1 MGFSSFILELYPM
14 AERKFTLSKDER
26 ISWKRHIDLLFASG
40 DSFIAFPFRI
50 IYITLEEEMPA
61 PVSIMVSVP
70 KKKFK
75 RAVKRNLIKR
85 QAREAYRLQK
95 YDLIDPITEKNKSLL
110 VAFLYVDKVVQSVEA
125 VEKGMRKAI
134 RLLNE
139 KIE

>member
-1 MGFSSFILELYPM
+1 MFELYPM
-14 AERKFTLSKDER
+14 TERKFTLSKDER

-40 DSFIAFPFRI
+40 ESFIAFPFRI
-50 IYITLEEEMPA
+50 IYLALEEEMPA
-61 PVSIMVSVP
+61 QVSIMVSVP

-95 YDLIDPITEKNKSLL
+95 YDLIDPLAEKSKSLL
-110 VAFLYVDKVVQSVEA
+110 VAFLYVDKVVQPIDVI
-125 VEKGMRKAI
+125 EKGMRKAI

-139 KIE
+139 KVV

>member
-1 MGFSSFILELYPM
+1 MFELYPM
-14 AERKFTLSKDER
+14 TERKFTLSKDER

-40 DSFIAFPFRI
+40 ESFIAFPFRI
-50 IYITLEEEMPA
+50 IYLALEEEMPA
-61 PVSIMVSVP
+61 QVSIMVSVP

-95 YDLIDPITEKNKSLL
+95 YDLIDPLVEKNKSLL
-110 VAFLYVDKVVQSVEA
+110 VAFLYVDKVVQPIEA
-125 VEKGMRKAI
+125 IEKGMRKAI

-139 KIE
+139 RVV

>member
-1 MGFSSFILELYPM
+1 MT
-14 AERKFTLSKDER
+14 ERKFTLSKEER
-26 ISWKRHIDLLFASG
+26 ISWKRHIDLLFAKG
-40 DSFIAFPFRI
+40 ESFIAFPFRI
-50 IYITLEEEMPA
+50 VYFSLEEKMPA

-95 YDLIDPITEKNKSLL
+95 YDLLDPLEGKDKSLL
-110 VAFLYVDKVVQSVEA
+110 VAFLYVDKEVQPVEV

-139 KIE
+139 RMA

>member
-1 MGFSSFILELYPM
+1 MFELYPM
-14 AERKFTLSKDER
+14 TERKFTLSKDER

-40 DSFIAFPFRI
+40 ESFIAFPFRI
-50 IYITLEEEMPA
+50 IYLALEEEMPA
-61 PVSIMVSVP
+61 QVSIMVSVP

-95 YDLIDPITEKNKSLL
+95 YDLIDPLAEKNKSLL
-110 VAFLYVDKVVQSVEA
+110 VAFLYVDKVVQPIEV

-139 KIE
+139 KVV

>member
-1 MGFSSFILELYPM
+1 MT
-14 AERKFTLSKDER
+14 ERKFTLSKEER
-26 ISWKRHIDLLFASG
+26 ISWKRHIDLLFAKG
-40 DSFIAFPFRI
+40 ESFIAFPFRI
-50 IYITLEEEMPA
+50 VYLSLEEKMPA

-95 YDLIDPITEKNKSLL
+95 YDLLDPLEGKDQSLL
-110 VAFLYVDKVVQSVEA
+110 VAFLYVDKEVQPVEV

-139 KIE
+139 RMA